1 MGKWI
6 VLGNSNYRRTVIN
19 PAHQE
24 IFLRLVEM
32 TLRLLHARYSLP
44 EWQAVNL
51 TFLAPCWKKQTFYVA
66 CFVLL
71 LVLWDL
77 IFVPCFC
84 QNKNLDNIIFWTD
97 HSDFAMVSPGTYHV
111 KNQESKSTTKKSQLK
126 NKSYKIEIAWA
137 FMYSNS

>member
-1 MGKWI
+1 
-6 VLGNSNYRRTVIN
+6 
-19 PAHQE
+19 
-24 IFLRLVEM
+24 M
-32 TLRLLHARYSLP
+32 TLRLVHARYSLP

-51 TFLAPCWKKQTFYVA
+51 TFFAPCWKKQTFYVA

-97 HSDFAMVSPGTYHV
+97 HSDFATVSPGTYHV
-111 KNQESKSTTKKSQLK
+111 KNHESKSTTKKSHLK
-126 NKSYKIEIAWA
+126 NKSYKIEIARRA

>member
-1 MGKWI
+1 MASCKPDF
-6 VLGNSNYRRTVIN
+6 LG
-19 PAHQE
+19 
-24 IFLRLVEM
+24 
-32 TLRLLHARYSLP
+32 TLLKETNIL
-44 EWQAVNL
+44 
-51 TFLAPCWKKQTFYVA
+51 FVA

-97 HSDFAMVSPGTYHV
+97 HSDFATVSPGTYHV
-111 KNQESKSTTKKSQLK
+111 KNHESKSTTKKSHLK
-126 NKSYKIEIAWA
+126 NKSYKIEIAWRA

>member
-1 MGKWI
+1 MASCK
-6 VLGNSNYRRTVIN
+6 
-19 PAHQE
+19 PD
-24 IFLRLVEM
+24 FLY
-32 TLRLLHARYSLP
+32 TLLK
-44 EWQAVNL
+44 ETN
-51 TFLAPCWKKQTFYVA
+51 FLFVT
-66 CFVLL
+66 CFVL

-97 HSDFAMVSPGTYHV
+97 HSDFATVSPGTYPV